1 MASIYFVRHGEAAA
15 SFAEHRDP
23 GLSELGRQQ
32 SSRTAL
38 ELEQYGPLPVFTSP
52 LMRAQETARFLAQVW
67 NTTANI
73 DNRFA
78 EVPTPTNLTFEDRP
92 SWLSDVMG
100 GTWMDLSN
108 ELKSWRQTMIDATLE
123 FREDCVVFSHF
134 VAINVI
140 VGAANGT
147 ADLISFRPGNA
158 SITLVRNTGDALSVV
173 YRGQEATTKVN

>member
-15 SFAEHRDP
+15 SFSEHRDP
-23 GLSELGRQQ
+23 GLSELGREQ
-32 SSRTAL
+32 SNRTAL

-78 EVPTPTNLTFEDRP
+78 EVPTPANLAFEDRP
-92 SWLSDVMG
+92 LWLNKVMG
-100 GTWMDLSN
+100 GTWMDLSQ
-108 ELKSWRQTMIDATLE
+108 ELQSWRQSMIDATLQ
-123 FREDCVVFSHF
+123 FREDCAVFSHF

-140 VGAANGT
+140 VGAATGT
-147 ADLISFRPGNA
+147 EKLISFQPGNA
-158 SITLVRNTGDALSVV
+158 SVTLVDNADKELSVV
-173 YRGQEATTKVN
+173 YKGLEAKTKVN